1 MPGGVSG
8 GIHQEHEHRQHTD
21 DPECSKHDQK
31 DAVRHG
37 PAQELVLLP
46 QAVVSRHIFAHIA
59 RKGVTLD
66 AELVI
71 TDVGGNAALCFLH
84 DLITEAGG
92 VLAAILL
99 VDIVPEFLIA
109 FDDDA
114 LADGAAI
121 RLHVKQGALLA
132 AIAACGKIGLSVF
145 QRLTDAAGKDERAL
159 RIVYGK
165 IEIGVFGGEAA
176 EIRLLPLRI
185 VGIRRL
191 RMAAVEPV
199 IAQRVAHGRVKRR
212 AYVCKERVDLRCAA
226 VVINAGRSQHGARSP
241 GGKRAECKHDQQ
253 KTGHQ
258 LCPQPVL

>member
-21 DPECSKHDQK
+21 RPECSEHDQK

-37 PAQELVLLP
+37 PAQELVFLP
-46 QAVVSRHIFAHIA
+46 QAVISRHIFAHIA
-59 RKGVTLD
+59 HKGVTLD

-71 TDVGGNAALCFLH
+71 ADVGGNAALGFLH

-92 VLAAILL
+92 VLTVILL
-99 VDIVPEFLIA
+99 VDIIPEFLIA
-109 FDDDA
+109 FNGDA
-114 LADGAAI
+114 LADGAAV
-121 RLHVKQGALLA
+121 RLHVKHCALLA
-132 AIAACGKIGLSVF
+132 AIAACGKISLSVF
-145 QRLTDAAGKDERAL
+145 QRLAGAAGKDERAL

-165 IEIGVFGGEAA
+165 IEIGVFGGEAV

-199 IAQRVAHGRVKRR
+199 IAQRVAHGRVKRW

-253 KTGHQ
+253 KTGQQ